1 MMPILSIRALI
12 SRNLSGSIDPRVV
25 DGLLTSYEKLIARLR
40 KGDLDGSL
48 SEVGKFVE
56 HVLRAVEYIRL
67 GEAPAEIKAA
77 HQTIK
82 EIEKDN
88 RLPEALRLL
97 IPRIAHAMIYEI
109 RSKRGA
115 IHVKEIDPKQI
126 DAALSAQAASWVVAE
141 LIRLYHDSDEAVVSH
156 AMRVLMRPHVPF
168 IEQFGNEHVV
178 TKKVPC
184 NIELLLLLAR
194 EASEGLD
201 RTALGQ
207 SSKYPPST
215 VTNAITRMQKERHVH
230 RTQDRRYHIT
240 GSGED
245 YLAEH
250 LRS

>member
-25 DGLLTSYEKLIARLR
+25 DGLLTSYDKLIARFR

-48 SEVGKFVE
+48 SEAGKFVE
-56 HVLRAVEYIRL
+56 HVLCAVECIRL
-67 GEAPAEIKAA
+67 GVAPAEIKVPY
-77 HQTIK
+77 QTIK

-97 IPRIAHAMIYEI
+97 IPRIAHAMIYDI

-126 DAALSAQAASWVVAE
+126 DAALSAQAASWVLAE
-141 LIRLYHDSDEAVVSH
+141 FIRLYHDSDEAVVSH

-215 VTNAITRMQKERHVH
+215 VTNAITRMEKERHVH